1 MPIFSSATTKKNIPF
16 KPPRR
21 SSDPFIFDISKK
33 KTDDIVRGANV
44 NELKDHYRYKDGF
57 MIEVEIFRS
66 PVQSGR
72 PLSGITSLYKT
83 NKVGKI

>member
-21 SSDPFIFDISKK
+21 LSDPFIFDISKK
-33 KTDDIVRGANV
+33 KTDDVIRRANV

-66 PVQSGR
+66 LVQSGR
-72 PLSGITSLYKT
+72 PP
-83 NKVGKI
+83 